1 MIALIRNA
9 ALRLVTRSTPARE
22 SGERGQVLVIVAA
35 GLIAMVGMVGLV
47 IDVGNAWGQQRDS
60 QNASDSASEAGA
72 LLIAQNLPFLAAD
85 PPQTVPNNNHDV
97 ADAVIA
103 ALDANDVT
111 IEEAWYTDFTGVRVG
126 GAPLIGPGFLPPG
139 LPPPGDADGVEVT
152 SSKEFDT
159 YIARIFGIDEWK
171 VQTVATA
178 RAGYPETVSQNVL
191 PVTFPLTITTCTS
204 NNKVLEDPLATQWV
218 PDHDYIIPLC
228 SGDPGNVGWL
238 DWDPHPPDTSDCN
251 QGGGTNE
258 LECAIETP
266 DNPSITTP
274 GWFYVVLDRQCQRSE
289 DPGCAERLRRRSGR
303 RGGHHPDLRR
313 HMLERSRDER
323 KG

>member
-1 MIALIRNA
+1 M
-9 ALRLVTRSTPARE
+9 
-22 SGERGQVLVIVAA
+22 
-35 GLIAMVGMVGLV
+35 
-47 IDVGNAWGQQRDS
+47 
-60 QNASDSASEAGA
+60 
-72 LLIAQNLPFLAAD
+72 
-85 PPQTVPNNNHDV
+85 
-97 ADAVIA
+97 
-103 ALDANDVT
+103 
-111 IEEAWYTDFTGVRVG
+111 
-126 GAPLIGPGFLPPG
+126 
-139 LPPPGDADGVEVT
+139 T

-238 DWDPHPPDTSDCN
+238 DWDPHPPDTSACN

-258 LECAIETP
+258 LECAILTP

-274 GWFYVVLDRQCQRSE
+274 DWYYVASTGNVSAQKIE
-289 DPGCAERLRRRSGR
+289 DALMTYANN
-303 RGGHHPDLRR
+303 PDDQVVIIPIFDATCSR
-313 HMLERSRDER
+313 RSRDDR
-323 KG
+323 QG